1 MVLTGHQKVLYWYH
15 MDTISSATIKL
26 NLPVGIL
33 RNTKSE
39 ATRIGISVQDFIRM
53 LMATYFA
60 RSGSIRAISRDEAL
74 LDRAEQE
81 IEKGK
86 YTRVSTSKQL
96 QKYLSRLD
104 R

>member
-1 MVLTGHQKVLYWYH
+1 MNT
-15 MDTISSATIKL
+15 MSSATIKL
-26 NLPVGIL
+26 NLPAGIL
-33 RNTKSE
+33 RNAKSE

-74 LDRAEQE
+74 FDRAQE
-81 IEKGK
+81 EIAQGK
-86 YTRVSTSKQL
+86 YTQVKTPKQL
-96 QKYLSRLD
+96 QKYLSGLD